1 MATIIRAPGNYEA
14 ELDDKLIW
22 SSNTREFAD
31 WLNAMTPSVLRF
43 GGYIPQEKLALAQN
57 AAKRANGE
65 IVSVDLVEF
74 KDNLLY

>member
-1 MATIIRAPGNYEA
+1 MATIIRAPGGYQA
-14 ELDDKLIW
+14 ELDNHSIW
-22 SSNTREFAD
+22 SSDTQELAD

-43 GGYIPQEKLALAQN
+43 GGYIPQDKLALAQN

-74 KDNLLY
+74 KGDLLY